1 MIIVTYRREEKC
13 IARSRELMSYEY
25 ICTNYGT
32 GNGIENGPN
41 KNVGE
46 NYFKRDGIT
55 ILDTQFRAYP

>member
-25 ICTNYGT
+25 ICTKHGT
-32 GNGIENGPN
+32 GNGIESGPR

-55 ILDTQFRAYP
+55 ILDTQFPAYP